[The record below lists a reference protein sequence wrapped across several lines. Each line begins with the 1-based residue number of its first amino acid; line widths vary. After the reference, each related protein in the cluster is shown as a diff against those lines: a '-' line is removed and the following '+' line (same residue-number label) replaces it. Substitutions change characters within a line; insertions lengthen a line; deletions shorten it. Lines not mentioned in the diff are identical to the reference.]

1 MKLCDHTIALLMEHG
16 SLMHCPMNHILQ
28 QADQQAGNLYIVHSG
43 RLRVF
48 LSNEHGKELTVDVIH
63 KGSVFGT
70 NSFLYHG
77 THKVSIQSVTEAR
90 LIVCSRDTI
99 RTLSASHPEL
109 SRDLLQYFIEENN
122 PTFSN
127 LFLFTVPLIASWIF
141 CLLPQIME
149 NDRSHIPMRMLQC
162 VFSWTESLFPVL
174 SKTSVIRTS
183 SKTAM
188 ERFPW
193 KILKN
198 WCTVWRKSQNKNP
211 IISDQVIWLVS
222 YVW

>member
-1 MKLCDHTIALLMEHG
+1 MKLNDHTIALLMEHG

-48 LSNEHGKELTVDVIH
+48 LSNEHGKELTLDVIH

-122 PTFSN
+122 HLTHLLESITLYSAADRVMDFLLVATDQGKRQIPYTHEDIAMCLSMNRVTVSRIIKN
-127 LFLFTVPLIASWIF
+127 LCDQGIV
-141 CLLPQIME
+141 E
-149 NDRSHIPMRMLQC
+149 NSYGKI
-162 VFSWTESLFPVL
+162 SLKDPEEL
-174 SKTSVIRTS
+174 MYRLK
-183 SKTAM
+183 
-188 ERFPW
+188 
-193 KILKN
+193 KITK
-198 WCTVWRKSQNKNP
+198 
-211 IISDQVIWLVS
+211 
-222 YVW
+222 

>member
-1 MKLCDHTIALLMEHG
+1 MKLNDHTIALLMEHG

-48 LSNEHGKELTVDVIH
+48 LSNEHGKELTLNVIH

-122 PTFSN
+122 HLTHLLESITLYSAVDRVMDFLLVATDQGKRQIPYTHEDIAMCLSMNRVTVSRIIKN
-127 LFLFTVPLIASWIF
+127 LCDQGIV
-141 CLLPQIME
+141 E
-149 NDRSHIPMRMLQC
+149 NSYG
-162 VFSWTESLFPVL
+162 
-174 SKTSVIRTS
+174 
-183 SKTAM
+183 
-188 ERFPW
+188 
-193 KILKN
+193 KISLKN
-198 WCTVWRKSQNKNP
+198 PEELMHRMKKITK
-211 IISDQVIWLVS
+211 
-222 YVW
+222 

>member
-1 MKLCDHTIALLMEHG
+1 MKLNDHTIALLMEHG

-48 LSNEHGKELTVDVIH
+48 LSNEHGKELTLDVIH

-122 PTFSN
+122 HLTHLLESITLYSAADRVMDFLLVATDHGKRQIPYTHEDVAMCLSMNRVTVSRIIKN
-127 LFLFTVPLIASWIF
+127 LCDQGIV
-141 CLLPQIME
+141 
-149 NDRSHIPMRMLQC
+149 
-162 VFSWTESLFPVL
+162 ES
-174 SKTSVIRTS
+174 SYG
-183 SKTAM
+183 
-188 ERFPW
+188 
-193 KILKN
+193 KISLKN
-198 WCTVWRKSQNKNP
+198 PEELMHRLKKITK
-211 IISDQVIWLVS
+211 
-222 YVW
+222 

>member
-1 MKLCDHTIALLMEHG
+1 MKLNDHTIALLMEHG

-48 LSNEHGKELTVDVIH
+48 LSNEHGKELTLDVIH

-122 PTFSN
+122 HLTHLLESITLYSAADRVMDFLLVATDQGKRQIPYTHEDIAMCLSMNRVTVSRIIKN
-127 LFLFTVPLIASWIF
+127 LCDQGIV
-141 CLLPQIME
+141 E
-149 NDRSHIPMRMLQC
+149 NSYG
-162 VFSWTESLFPVL
+162 
-174 SKTSVIRTS
+174 
-183 SKTAM
+183 
-188 ERFPW
+188 
-193 KILKN
+193 KISLKN
-198 WCTVWRKSQNKNP
+198 PEELMHRMKKITK
-211 IISDQVIWLVS
+211 
-222 YVW
+222 

>member
-1 MKLCDHTIALLMEHG
+1 MKLNDHTIALLMEHG

-77 THKVSIQSVTEAR
+77 THKVSIQSVSEAR

-122 PTFSN
+122 HLTHLLESITLYSAADRVMDFLLVATDHGKRQIPYTHEDIAMCLSMNRVTVSRIIKN
-127 LFLFTVPLIASWIF
+127 LCDQGIV
-141 CLLPQIME
+141 E
-149 NDRSHIPMRMLQC
+149 NSYG
-162 VFSWTESLFPVL
+162 
-174 SKTSVIRTS
+174 
-183 SKTAM
+183 
-188 ERFPW
+188 
-193 KILKN
+193 KISLKN
-198 WCTVWRKSQNKNP
+198 PEELMHRLKKNKKP
-211 IISDQVIWLVS
+211 DHF
-222 YVW
+222 

>member
-1 MKLCDHTIALLMEHG
+1 MKLNDHIIALLMEHG
-16 SLMHCPMNHILQ
+16 SLMHCPMNYILQ

-48 LSNEHGKELTVDVIH
+48 LSNEHGKELTLDVIH

-122 PTFSN
+122 HLTHLLESITLYSAADRVMDFLLVATDQGKRQIPYTHEDIAMCLSMNRVTVSRIIKN
-127 LFLFTVPLIASWIF
+127 LCDQGIV
-141 CLLPQIME
+141 E
-149 NDRSHIPMRMLQC
+149 NSYG
-162 VFSWTESLFPVL
+162 
-174 SKTSVIRTS
+174 
-183 SKTAM
+183 
-188 ERFPW
+188 
-193 KILKN
+193 KISLKN
-198 WCTVWRKSQNKNP
+198 PEELMHRLKKITK
-211 IISDQVIWLVS
+211 
-222 YVW
+222 

>member
-1 MKLCDHTIALLMEHG
+1 MKLNDHIIALLMEHG

-28 QADQQAGNLYIVHSG
+28 QADQQAGNLYIVHNG

-122 PTFSN
+122 HLTHLLESITLYSAADRVMDFLLVATDQGKRQIPYTHEDIAMCLSMNRVTVSRIIKN
-127 LFLFTVPLIASWIF
+127 LCDQGIV
-141 CLLPQIME
+141 E
-149 NDRSHIPMRMLQC
+149 NSYG
-162 VFSWTESLFPVL
+162 
-174 SKTSVIRTS
+174 
-183 SKTAM
+183 
-188 ERFPW
+188 
-193 KILKN
+193 KISLKN
-198 WCTVWRKSQNKNP
+198 PEELMHRLKKITK
-211 IISDQVIWLVS
+211 
-222 YVW
+222 

>member
-1 MKLCDHTIALLMEHG
+1 MKLNDHTIALLMEHG

-48 LSNEHGKELTVDVIH
+48 LSNEHGKELTLNVIH

-122 PTFSN
+122 HLTHLLESITLYSAADRVMDFLLVATDQGKRQIPYTHEDIAMCLSMNRVTVSRIIKN
-127 LFLFTVPLIASWIF
+127 LCDQGIV
-141 CLLPQIME
+141 E
-149 NDRSHIPMRMLQC
+149 NSYG
-162 VFSWTESLFPVL
+162 
-174 SKTSVIRTS
+174 
-183 SKTAM
+183 
-188 ERFPW
+188 
-193 KILKN
+193 KISLKN
-198 WCTVWRKSQNKNP
+198 PEELMHRLKKITK
-211 IISDQVIWLVS
+211 
-222 YVW
+222 

>member
-1 MKLCDHTIALLMEHG
+1 MKLSDHTIALLMEHG

-28 QADQQAGNLYIVHSG
+28 QADQQAGNLYIVHNG

-70 NSFLYHG
+70 NSILYHG

-90 LIVCSRDTI
+90 LVVCSQDTI

-122 PTFSN
+122 HLTHLLESITLYSAADRVMDFLLVATDQGKRQIPYTHEDIAMCLSMNRVTVSRIIKN
-127 LFLFTVPLIASWIF
+127 LCDQGIV
-141 CLLPQIME
+141 E
-149 NDRSHIPMRMLQC
+149 NSYG
-162 VFSWTESLFPVL
+162 
-174 SKTSVIRTS
+174 
-183 SKTAM
+183 
-188 ERFPW
+188 
-193 KILKN
+193 KISLKN
-198 WCTVWRKSQNKNP
+198 PEELMHRLKKITK
-211 IISDQVIWLVS
+211 
-222 YVW
+222 

>member
-1 MKLCDHTIALLMEHG
+1 MKLNDHTIALLMEHG

-48 LSNEHGKELTVDVIH
+48 LSNEHGKELTLDVIH

-122 PTFSN
+122 HLTHLLESITLYSAVDRVMDFLLVATDQGKRQIPYTHEDIAMCLSMNRVTVSRIIKN
-127 LFLFTVPLIASWIF
+127 LCDQGIV
-141 CLLPQIME
+141 E
-149 NDRSHIPMRMLQC
+149 NSYG
-162 VFSWTESLFPVL
+162 
-174 SKTSVIRTS
+174 
-183 SKTAM
+183 
-188 ERFPW
+188 
-193 KILKN
+193 KISLKN
-198 WCTVWRKSQNKNP
+198 PEELMHRLKKITK
-211 IISDQVIWLVS
+211 
-222 YVW
+222 

>member
-1 MKLCDHTIALLMEHG
+1 MKLNDHTIALLMEHG

-48 LSNEHGKELTVDVIH
+48 LSNEHGKELTLDVIH

-90 LIVCSRDTI
+90 LIVCSQDTI

-122 PTFSN
+122 HLTHLLESITLYSAVDRVMDFLLVATDQGKRQIPYTHEDIAMCLSMNRVTVSRIIKN
-127 LFLFTVPLIASWIF
+127 LCDQGIV
-141 CLLPQIME
+141 E
-149 NDRSHIPMRMLQC
+149 NSYG
-162 VFSWTESLFPVL
+162 
-174 SKTSVIRTS
+174 
-183 SKTAM
+183 
-188 ERFPW
+188 
-193 KILKN
+193 KISLKN
-198 WCTVWRKSQNKNP
+198 PEELMHRLKKITK
-211 IISDQVIWLVS
+211 
-222 YVW
+222 

>member
-1 MKLCDHTIALLMEHG
+1 MKLNDHTIALLMEHG

-48 LSNEHGKELTVDVIH
+48 LSNEHGKELTLDVIH

-90 LIVCSRDTI
+90 LILCSQDTI
-99 RTLSASHPEL
+99 RILSASHPEL

-122 PTFSN
+122 HLTHLLESIT
-127 LFLFTVPLIASWIF
+127 LYSAADRVMDFLFVATDHGKRQIPYTHEDVAMCLSMNRVTVSRIIKNLCDQGIV
-141 CLLPQIME
+141 E
-149 NDRSHIPMRMLQC
+149 NSYG
-162 VFSWTESLFPVL
+162 
-174 SKTSVIRTS
+174 
-183 SKTAM
+183 
-188 ERFPW
+188 
-193 KILKN
+193 KISLKN
-198 WCTVWRKSQNKNP
+198 PEELIRRLKKITK
-211 IISDQVIWLVS
+211 
-222 YVW
+222 

>member
-1 MKLCDHTIALLMEHG
+1 MKLNDHTIALLMEHG

-48 LSNEHGKELTVDVIH
+48 LSNEHRKELTVDVIH

-90 LIVCSRDTI
+90 LILCSQDTI

-122 PTFSN
+122 HLTHLLESITLYSAADRVMDFLLVATDQGKRQIPYTHEDVAMCLSMNRVTVSRIIKN
-127 LFLFTVPLIASWIF
+127 LCDQGIV
-141 CLLPQIME
+141 E
-149 NDRSHIPMRMLQC
+149 NSYG
-162 VFSWTESLFPVL
+162 
-174 SKTSVIRTS
+174 
-183 SKTAM
+183 
-188 ERFPW
+188 
-193 KILKN
+193 KISLKN
-198 WCTVWRKSQNKNP
+198 PEELIHRLKKITK
-211 IISDQVIWLVS
+211 
-222 YVW
+222 

>member
-1 MKLCDHTIALLMEHG
+1 MKLNDHTIALLMEHG

-48 LSNEHGKELTVDVIH
+48 LSNEHGKELTLNVIH

-122 PTFSN
+122 HLTHLLESITLYSAADRVMDFLLVATDHGKRQIPYTHKDIAMCLSMNRVTVSRIIKN
-127 LFLFTVPLIASWIF
+127 LCDQGIV
-141 CLLPQIME
+141 E
-149 NDRSHIPMRMLQC
+149 NSYG
-162 VFSWTESLFPVL
+162 
-174 SKTSVIRTS
+174 
-183 SKTAM
+183 
-188 ERFPW
+188 
-193 KILKN
+193 KISLKN
-198 WCTVWRKSQNKNP
+198 PEELMHRMKKITK
-211 IISDQVIWLVS
+211 
-222 YVW
+222 

>member
-1 MKLCDHTIALLMEHG
+1 MKLNDHIIALLMEHG

-48 LSNEHGKELTVDVIH
+48 LSNEHGKELTLDVIH

-122 PTFSN
+122 HLTHLLESITLYSAADRVMDFLLVATDQGKRQIPYTHEDIAMCLSMNRVTVSRIIKN
-127 LFLFTVPLIASWIF
+127 LCDQGIV
-141 CLLPQIME
+141 E
-149 NDRSHIPMRMLQC
+149 NSYG
-162 VFSWTESLFPVL
+162 
-174 SKTSVIRTS
+174 
-183 SKTAM
+183 
-188 ERFPW
+188 
-193 KILKN
+193 KISLKN
-198 WCTVWRKSQNKNP
+198 PEELMHRLKKITK
-211 IISDQVIWLVS
+211 
-222 YVW
+222 

>member
-1 MKLCDHTIALLMEHG
+1 MKLNDHTIALLMEHG

-48 LSNEHGKELTVDVIH
+48 LSNEHGKELTLDVIH

-90 LIVCSRDTI
+90 LILCSQDTI
-99 RTLSASHPEL
+99 RILSASHPEL

-122 PTFSN
+122 HLTHLLESIT
-127 LFLFTVPLIASWIF
+127 LYSAADRVMDFLFVATDHGKRQIPYTHEDIAMCLSMNRVTVSRIIKNLCDQGIV
-141 CLLPQIME
+141 E
-149 NDRSHIPMRMLQC
+149 NSYG
-162 VFSWTESLFPVL
+162 
-174 SKTSVIRTS
+174 
-183 SKTAM
+183 
-188 ERFPW
+188 
-193 KILKN
+193 KISLKN
-198 WCTVWRKSQNKNP
+198 PEELIRRLKKITK
-211 IISDQVIWLVS
+211 
-222 YVW
+222 

>member
-1 MKLCDHTIALLMEHG
+1 MKLNDHTIALLMEHG

-77 THKVSIQSVTEAR
+77 THKVSIQSATEAR

-122 PTFSN
+122 HLTHLLESITLYSAADRVMDFLLVATDHGKRQIPYTHEDVAMCLSMNRVTVSRIIKN
-127 LFLFTVPLIASWIF
+127 LCDQGIV
-141 CLLPQIME
+141 E
-149 NDRSHIPMRMLQC
+149 NSYG
-162 VFSWTESLFPVL
+162 
-174 SKTSVIRTS
+174 
-183 SKTAM
+183 
-188 ERFPW
+188 
-193 KILKN
+193 KISLKN
-198 WCTVWRKSQNKNP
+198 PEELMHRLKKITK
-211 IISDQVIWLVS
+211 
-222 YVW
+222 

>member
-1 MKLCDHTIALLMEHG
+1 MKLNDHTIALLMEHG

-122 PTFSN
+122 HLTHLLESITLYSVADRVMDFLLVATAQGKRQIPYTHEDIAMSLSMNRVTVSRIIKN
-127 LFLFTVPLIASWIF
+127 LCDQGIV
-141 CLLPQIME
+141 E
-149 NDRSHIPMRMLQC
+149 NSYG
-162 VFSWTESLFPVL
+162 
-174 SKTSVIRTS
+174 
-183 SKTAM
+183 
-188 ERFPW
+188 
-193 KILKN
+193 KISLKN
-198 WCTVWRKSQNKNP
+198 PEELMHRMKKITK
-211 IISDQVIWLVS
+211 
-222 YVW
+222 

>member
-1 MKLCDHTIALLMEHG
+1 MKLNDHTIALLMEHG

-48 LSNEHGKELTVDVIH
+48 LSNEHGKELTLDVIH

-122 PTFSN
+122 HLTHLLESITLYSAADRVMDFLLVATDQGKGQIPYTHEDVAMCLSMNRVTVSRIIKN
-127 LFLFTVPLIASWIF
+127 LCDQGIV
-141 CLLPQIME
+141 E
-149 NDRSHIPMRMLQC
+149 NSYG
-162 VFSWTESLFPVL
+162 
-174 SKTSVIRTS
+174 
-183 SKTAM
+183 
-188 ERFPW
+188 
-193 KILKN
+193 KISLKN
-198 WCTVWRKSQNKNP
+198 PEELMHRLKKITK
-211 IISDQVIWLVS
+211 
-222 YVW
+222 

>member
-1 MKLCDHTIALLMEHG
+1 MKLNDHIIALLMEHG
-16 SLMHCPMNHILQ
+16 SLMHCPMNYILQ

-48 LSNEHGKELTVDVIH
+48 LSNEHGKELTLDVIH

-122 PTFSN
+122 HLTHLLESITLYSAADRVMDFLLVATDQGKRQIPYTHEDIAMCLSMNRVTVSRIIKN
-127 LFLFTVPLIASWIF
+127 LCDQGIV
-141 CLLPQIME
+141 E
-149 NDRSHIPMRMLQC
+149 NSYGKI
-162 VFSWTESLFPVL
+162 SLKDPEEL
-174 SKTSVIRTS
+174 MHRLK
-183 SKTAM
+183 
-188 ERFPW
+188 
-193 KILKN
+193 KITK
-198 WCTVWRKSQNKNP
+198 
-211 IISDQVIWLVS
+211 
-222 YVW
+222 

>member
-1 MKLCDHTIALLMEHG
+1 MKLNDHTIALLMEHG

-48 LSNEHGKELTVDVIH
+48 LSNEHGKELTLDVIH

-90 LIVCSRDTI
+90 LILCSQDTI
-99 RTLSASHPEL
+99 RILSASHPEL

-122 PTFSN
+122 HLTHLLESIT
-127 LFLFTVPLIASWIF
+127 LYSAADRVMDFLFVATDHGKRQIPYTHEDVAMCLSMNRVTVSRIIKNLCDQGI
-141 CLLPQIME
+141 
-149 NDRSHIPMRMLQC
+149 
-162 VFSWTESLFPVL
+162 VES
-174 SKTSVIRTS
+174 SYG
-183 SKTAM
+183 
-188 ERFPW
+188 
-193 KILKN
+193 KISLKN
-198 WCTVWRKSQNKNP
+198 PEELMHRLKKITK
-211 IISDQVIWLVS
+211 
-222 YVW
+222 

>member
-1 MKLCDHTIALLMEHG
+1 MKLSDHTIALLMEHG

-48 LSNEHGKELTVDVIH
+48 LSNEHRKELTVDVIH

-122 PTFSN
+122 HLTHLLESITLYSAADRVMDFLLVATDQGKRQIPYTHEDIAMCLSMNRVTVSRIIKN
-127 LFLFTVPLIASWIF
+127 LCDQGIV
-141 CLLPQIME
+141 E
-149 NDRSHIPMRMLQC
+149 NSYG
-162 VFSWTESLFPVL
+162 
-174 SKTSVIRTS
+174 
-183 SKTAM
+183 
-188 ERFPW
+188 
-193 KILKN
+193 KISLKN
-198 WCTVWRKSQNKNP
+198 PEELMHRLKKITK
-211 IISDQVIWLVS
+211 
-222 YVW
+222 

>member
-1 MKLCDHTIALLMEHG
+1 MKLSDHTITLLMEHG

-48 LSNEHGKELTVDVIH
+48 LSNEHGKELTLDVIH

-122 PTFSN
+122 HLTHLLESITLYSAADRVMDFLLVATDQGKRQIPYTHEDIAMCLSMNRVTVSRIIKN
-127 LFLFTVPLIASWIF
+127 LCDQGIV
-141 CLLPQIME
+141 E
-149 NDRSHIPMRMLQC
+149 NSYG
-162 VFSWTESLFPVL
+162 
-174 SKTSVIRTS
+174 
-183 SKTAM
+183 
-188 ERFPW
+188 
-193 KILKN
+193 KISLKN
-198 WCTVWRKSQNKNP
+198 PEELMHRLKKITK
-211 IISDQVIWLVS
+211 
-222 YVW
+222 

>member
-1 MKLCDHTIALLMEHG
+1 MKLNDHTIALLMEHG

-48 LSNEHGKELTVDVIH
+48 LSNEHGKELTLDVIH

-122 PTFSN
+122 HLTHLLESIT
-127 LFLFTVPLIASWIF
+127 LYSAADRVMDFLFVATDHGKRQIPYTHEDIAMCLSMNRVTVSRIIKNLCDQGI
-141 CLLPQIME
+141 
-149 NDRSHIPMRMLQC
+149 
-162 VFSWTESLFPVL
+162 VES
-174 SKTSVIRTS
+174 SYG
-183 SKTAM
+183 
-188 ERFPW
+188 
-193 KILKN
+193 KISLKN
-198 WCTVWRKSQNKNP
+198 PEELMHRLKKITK
-211 IISDQVIWLVS
+211 
-222 YVW
+222 

>member
-1 MKLCDHTIALLMEHG
+1 MKLNDHTIALLMEHG

-48 LSNEHGKELTVDVIH
+48 LSNEHGKELTLNVIH

-122 PTFSN
+122 HLTHLLESITLYSAADRVMDFLLVATDHGKRQIPYTHEDIAMCLSMNRVTVSRIIKN
-127 LFLFTVPLIASWIF
+127 LCDQGIV
-141 CLLPQIME
+141 E
-149 NDRSHIPMRMLQC
+149 NSYG
-162 VFSWTESLFPVL
+162 
-174 SKTSVIRTS
+174 
-183 SKTAM
+183 
-188 ERFPW
+188 
-193 KILKN
+193 KISLKN
-198 WCTVWRKSQNKNP
+198 PEELIRRLKKITK
-211 IISDQVIWLVS
+211 
-222 YVW
+222 

>member
-1 MKLCDHTIALLMEHG
+1 MKLNDHTIALLMEHG

-77 THKVSIQSVTEAR
+77 THKVSIQSATEAR

-122 PTFSN
+122 HLTHLLESITLYSAADRVMDFLLVATDHGKRQIPYTHEDVAMCLSMNRVTVSRIIKN
-127 LFLFTVPLIASWIF
+127 LCDQGIV
-141 CLLPQIME
+141 E
-149 NDRSHIPMRMLQC
+149 NSYG
-162 VFSWTESLFPVL
+162 
-174 SKTSVIRTS
+174 
-183 SKTAM
+183 
-188 ERFPW
+188 
-193 KILKN
+193 KISLKN
-198 WCTVWRKSQNKNP
+198 PEELMHRMKKITK
-211 IISDQVIWLVS
+211 
-222 YVW
+222 

>member
-1 MKLCDHTIALLMEHG
+1 MKLNDHTIALLMEHG

-48 LSNEHGKELTVDVIH
+48 LSNEHGKELTLDVIH

-122 PTFSN
+122 HLTHLLESITLYSAADRVMDFLLVATDQGKRQIPYTHEDVAMCLSMNRVTVSRIIKN
-127 LFLFTVPLIASWIF
+127 LCDQGIV
-141 CLLPQIME
+141 E
-149 NDRSHIPMRMLQC
+149 NSYG
-162 VFSWTESLFPVL
+162 
-174 SKTSVIRTS
+174 
-183 SKTAM
+183 
-188 ERFPW
+188 
-193 KILKN
+193 KISLKN
-198 WCTVWRKSQNKNP
+198 PEELMHRMKKITK
-211 IISDQVIWLVS
+211 
-222 YVW
+222 

>member
-1 MKLCDHTIALLMEHG
+1 MKLNDHTIALLMEHG

-48 LSNEHGKELTVDVIH
+48 LSNEHGKELTLDVIH

-122 PTFSN
+122 HLTHLLESITLYSAADRVMDFLLVATDQGKRQIPYTHEDIAMCLSMNRVTVSRIIKN
-127 LFLFTVPLIASWIF
+127 LCDQGIV
-141 CLLPQIME
+141 
-149 NDRSHIPMRMLQC
+149 
-162 VFSWTESLFPVL
+162 ES
-174 SKTSVIRTS
+174 SYG
-183 SKTAM
+183 
-188 ERFPW
+188 
-193 KILKN
+193 KISLKN
-198 WCTVWRKSQNKNP
+198 PEELMHRLKKITK
-211 IISDQVIWLVS
+211 
-222 YVW
+222 

>member
-1 MKLCDHTIALLMEHG
+1 MKLNDHTIALLMEHG

-48 LSNEHGKELTVDVIH
+48 LSNEHGKELTLDVIH

-122 PTFSN
+122 HLTHLLESITLYSAADRVIDFLLVATDQGKRQIPYTHEDIAMCLSMNRVTVSRIIKN
-127 LFLFTVPLIASWIF
+127 LCDQGIV
-141 CLLPQIME
+141 E
-149 NDRSHIPMRMLQC
+149 NSYG
-162 VFSWTESLFPVL
+162 
-174 SKTSVIRTS
+174 
-183 SKTAM
+183 
-188 ERFPW
+188 
-193 KILKN
+193 KISLKN
-198 WCTVWRKSQNKNP
+198 PEELMHRLKKITK
-211 IISDQVIWLVS
+211 
-222 YVW
+222 

>member
-1 MKLCDHTIALLMEHG
+1 MKLNDHTIALLMEHG

-48 LSNEHGKELTVDVIH
+48 LSNEHGKELTLNVIH

-122 PTFSN
+122 HLTHLLESITLYSAADRVMDFLLVATDQGKRQIPYTHEDIAMCLSMNRVTVSRIIKN
-127 LFLFTVPLIASWIF
+127 LCDQGIV
-141 CLLPQIME
+141 E
-149 NDRSHIPMRMLQC
+149 NSYG
-162 VFSWTESLFPVL
+162 
-174 SKTSVIRTS
+174 
-183 SKTAM
+183 
-188 ERFPW
+188 
-193 KILKN
+193 KISLKN
-198 WCTVWRKSQNKNP
+198 PEELIRRLKKITK
-211 IISDQVIWLVS
+211 
-222 YVW
+222 

>member
-1 MKLCDHTIALLMEHG
+1 MKLNDHTIALLMEYG

-48 LSNEHGKELTVDVIH
+48 LSNEHGKELTLDVIH

-122 PTFSN
+122 HLTHLLESITLYSAADRVMDFLLVATDQGKRQIPYTHEDIAMCLSMNRVTVSRIIKN
-127 LFLFTVPLIASWIF
+127 LCDQGIV
-141 CLLPQIME
+141 E
-149 NDRSHIPMRMLQC
+149 NSYG
-162 VFSWTESLFPVL
+162 
-174 SKTSVIRTS
+174 
-183 SKTAM
+183 
-188 ERFPW
+188 
-193 KILKN
+193 KISLKN
-198 WCTVWRKSQNKNP
+198 PEELMHRLKKITK
-211 IISDQVIWLVS
+211 
-222 YVW
+222 

>member
-1 MKLCDHTIALLMEHG
+1 MKLNDHTIALLMEHG

-77 THKVSIQSVTEAR
+77 THKVSIQSVSEAR

-99 RTLSASHPEL
+99 RTLFASHPEL

-122 PTFSN
+122 HLTHLLESITLYSAAGRVMDFLLVATDHGKRQIPYTHEDVAMCLSMNRVTVSRIIKN
-127 LFLFTVPLIASWIF
+127 LCDQGIV
-141 CLLPQIME
+141 E
-149 NDRSHIPMRMLQC
+149 NSYG
-162 VFSWTESLFPVL
+162 
-174 SKTSVIRTS
+174 
-183 SKTAM
+183 
-188 ERFPW
+188 
-193 KILKN
+193 KISLKN
-198 WCTVWRKSQNKNP
+198 PEELMHRMKKITK
-211 IISDQVIWLVS
+211 
-222 YVW
+222 

>member
-1 MKLCDHTIALLMEHG
+1 MKLNDHTIALLMEHG

-48 LSNEHGKELTVDVIH
+48 LSNEHGKELTLNVIH

-122 PTFSN
+122 HLTHLLESITLYSAADRVMDSLLVATDQGKRQIPYTHEDIAMCLSMNRVTVSRIIKN
-127 LFLFTVPLIASWIF
+127 LCDQGIV
-141 CLLPQIME
+141 E
-149 NDRSHIPMRMLQC
+149 NSYG
-162 VFSWTESLFPVL
+162 
-174 SKTSVIRTS
+174 
-183 SKTAM
+183 
-188 ERFPW
+188 
-193 KILKN
+193 KISLKN
-198 WCTVWRKSQNKNP
+198 PEELMHRMKKITK
-211 IISDQVIWLVS
+211 
-222 YVW
+222 

>member
-1 MKLCDHTIALLMEHG
+1 MKLNDHTIALLMEHG

-48 LSNEHGKELTVDVIH
+48 LSNEHGKELTLDVIH

-90 LIVCSRDTI
+90 LIVCSQDTI

-122 PTFSN
+122 HLTHLLEPITLYSAADRVMDFLLVATDHGKRQIPYTHEDVAMCLSMNRVTVSRIIKN
-127 LFLFTVPLIASWIF
+127 LCDQGIV
-141 CLLPQIME
+141 
-149 NDRSHIPMRMLQC
+149 
-162 VFSWTESLFPVL
+162 ES
-174 SKTSVIRTS
+174 SYG
-183 SKTAM
+183 
-188 ERFPW
+188 
-193 KILKN
+193 KISLKN
-198 WCTVWRKSQNKNP
+198 PEELMHRLKKITK
-211 IISDQVIWLVS
+211 
-222 YVW
+222 

>member
-1 MKLCDHTIALLMEHG
+1 MKLNDHTIALLMEHG

-48 LSNEHGKELTVDVIH
+48 LSNEHGKELTLDVIH

-122 PTFSN
+122 HLTHLLESITLYSAADRVMDFLLVATDHGKRQIPYTHEDIAMCLSMNRVTVSRIIKN
-127 LFLFTVPLIASWIF
+127 LCDQGIV
-141 CLLPQIME
+141 E
-149 NDRSHIPMRMLQC
+149 NSYG
-162 VFSWTESLFPVL
+162 
-174 SKTSVIRTS
+174 
-183 SKTAM
+183 
-188 ERFPW
+188 
-193 KILKN
+193 KISLKN
-198 WCTVWRKSQNKNP
+198 PEELIRRLKKITK
-211 IISDQVIWLVS
+211 
-222 YVW
+222 

>member
-1 MKLCDHTIALLMEHG
+1 MKLNDHTIALLMEHG
-16 SLMHCPMNHILQ
+16 SLMHCPMNYILQ
-28 QADQQAGNLYIVHSG
+28 QADQQAGNLYIVHNG

-48 LSNEHGKELTVDVIH
+48 LSNEHGKELTLDVIH

-122 PTFSN
+122 HLTHLLESITLYSAADRVMDFLLVATDQGKRQIPYTHEDIAMCLSMNRVTVSRIIKN
-127 LFLFTVPLIASWIF
+127 LCDQGIV
-141 CLLPQIME
+141 E
-149 NDRSHIPMRMLQC
+149 NSYGKI
-162 VFSWTESLFPVL
+162 SLKDPEEL
-174 SKTSVIRTS
+174 MYRLK
-183 SKTAM
+183 
-188 ERFPW
+188 
-193 KILKN
+193 KITK
-198 WCTVWRKSQNKNP
+198 
-211 IISDQVIWLVS
+211 
-222 YVW
+222 